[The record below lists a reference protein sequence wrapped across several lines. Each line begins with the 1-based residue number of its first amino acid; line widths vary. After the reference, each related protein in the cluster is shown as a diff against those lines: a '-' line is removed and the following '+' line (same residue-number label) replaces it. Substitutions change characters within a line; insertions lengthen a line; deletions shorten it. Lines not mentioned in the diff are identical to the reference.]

1 MDNKKN
7 TIIFI
12 TGSGAQGGAEK
23 QLLKLLNNINDYLI
37 ILIVLTPTTR
47 FLKSIKNKNIK
58 LVHILNN
65 SLISFLKLINILNN
79 LELNEKF
86 NSLII
91 QGWLPK
97 GNIIAFFISNLIK
110 KNNHLIFSHRNSFFL
125 YQSIFNQI
133 LLFLTLTISF
143 LYKEKILHISNSKSI
158 YKNIFIRYFLGQ
170 KRYIIPNGFEI
181 KSEKKFVK
189 SIKNSN
195 KDNINFLYVAR
206 FSPEKGYFLLFKVLR
221 NLKFNFCITL
231 VGTGCSPKNKVLI
244 KYLKSL
250 NCQYKLVESCN
261 DLDTI
266 FRENDYTLLF
276 SRSEASPNVLVE
288 SMLQSTPCIST
299 PVGNSHEII
308 NNYGWVSNDFKLET
322 LLKNLNEAYEV
333 YKDNDKYKKL
343 CIDAFNYASK
353 SFSLDE
359 MIVKYNFVYAKLIN
373 DEKI

>member
-1 MDNKKN
+1 MDNNKN
-7 TIIFI
+7 TIILI

-23 QLLKLLNNINDYLI
+23 QLLKLVNNINDYFI
-37 ILIVLTPTTR
+37 ILIVLTPSER

-58 LVHILNN
+58 IVHILNN
-65 SLISFLKLINILNN
+65 SLISLFELKNILKN
-79 LELNEKF
+79 LQLNQKF
-86 NSLII
+86 GSLII

-97 GNIIAFFISNLIK
+97 GNIIAFLISILIRK
-110 KNNHLIFSHRNSFFL
+110 KNHLIFSHRNSFFL
-125 YQSIFNQI
+125 FQSILNQL
-133 LLFLTLTISF
+133 LLFFTLIISC
-143 LYKEKILHISNSKSI
+143 LYKGKILHISNSKSI
-158 YKNIFIRYFLGQ
+158 YKNFFVRYFLGQ
-170 KRYIIPNGFEI
+170 KRCIIHNGFKI
-181 KSEKKFVK
+181 KSEKKIDK
-189 SIKNSN
+189 SNKNLS

-206 FSPEKGYFLLFKVLR
+206 FSPEKGYDLLFKVLR

-231 VGTGCSPKNKVLI
+231 VGTGCSTKNKVLI

-250 NCQYKLVESCN
+250 NCQYKLFESCD

-308 NNYGWVSNDFKLET
+308 NNYGWVTNDFKLET
-322 LLKNLNEAYEV
+322 LLRDLNEAYEV
-333 YKDNDKYKKL
+333 YEDNVKYKKL

-359 MIVKYNFVYAKLIN
+359 MIVKYNFVYKNLIS
-373 DEKI
+373 DGKI